1 MSLFE
6 CRCFSVNR
14 VRAFVTGGGMSK
26 VILAISRT
34 SLRIF
39 EARSSFLGEAMM
51 GAFCM
56 PEALAVGTGVFCVP
70 KASEARAAFEAPAT
84 AKALAVSEAPAA
96 AKAVGAFGAL
106 ANSRAGRTGHAS
118 RVGCVGRAGKRI
130 RKLSLACVIIGTP
143 GDGESTKP
151 LSHATKTS
159 LDQQFSERR
168 PEFASRVWAH
178 YTSPKFLSS
187 GLFGGFT
194 GSLSGVFGMLA
205 APATAKAVSA

>member
-1 MSLFE
+1 
-6 CRCFSVNR
+6 
-14 VRAFVTGGGMSK
+14 MSK

-39 EARSSFLGEAMM
+39 EARSSFLGEAM

-56 PEALAVGTGVFCVP
+56 PEALAVGKGVFCVP
-70 KASEARAAFEAPAT
+70 KASEARAVFEAPAT

-106 ANSRAGRTGHAS
+106 ANPRAGRTGHAS

-178 YTSPKFLSS
+178 YTSPKFLSL
-187 GLFGGFT
+187 GFFGGFT
-194 GSLSGVFGMLA
+194 GFISGAAIRNNRRFSTWSPFCMPGMLA
-205 APATAKAVSA
+205 APTTAKAVSA